1 MEYWKAEVLK
11 VMQWVGIMGSD
22 ASFAE
27 LIDPEDTHDDGGT
40 HDSLQVVL

>member
-27 LIDPEDTHDDGGT
+27 LITA
-40 HDSLQVVL
+40 DS